1 MNRVIKK
8 LLNYLAI
15 GAGAM
20 LTIAVVVGIGAYVWY
35 YKEAFAAMFAF
46 AGLLMMLGFYIDR
59 GLFGRHFSD

>member
-46 AGLLMMLGFYIDR
+46 AGLLMMLGFYI
-59 GLFGRHFSD
+59 